1 MVSSNMN
8 NAESKADLMNSQRPA
23 DLPDFKSPPLTE
35 VVLGAQFDVIPG
47 FLTPHLGLIW
57 QHFRGKFPH
66 IEEQP
71 PLLPVFETFG
81 SNPQFAAS
89 FQLNIRPDPPRLIF
103 INESRTELLQ
113 VQKDR
118 FLHNWR
124 KFGAGDDY
132 PRFERMLQ
140 TFESG
145 FTTYVDAIVDAGLPR
160 PVPNQCEVTYINQIP
175 VPEGQ
180 SLSELSADL
189 FGQHTGNLILA
200 DLGEAEDL
208 RFMIR
213 YVIRDE
219 AGEPYGRMI
228 ASAEPARRLDGQ
240 LIVQLTMT
248 ARGRPLSPTM
258 GGVVD
263 FFMKGRAGVVRGFA
277 HLTGPKM
284 HKIWERTQ

>member
-1 MVSSNMN
+1 MN
-8 NAESKADLMNSQRPA
+8 QTESEADPMNSQRPA

-57 QHFRGKFPH
+57 QQFRSAFPH
-66 IEEQP
+66 VEEHP
-71 PLLPVFETFG
+71 PLQPVFEIFG

-89 FQLNIRPDPPRLIF
+89 FQLSMQPDVPRLFF
-103 INESRTELLQ
+103 INDKRTELVQ

-124 KFGAGDDY
+124 KIGEGDDY

-145 FTTYVDAIVDAGLPR
+145 LATYVDTIVTAGLPA

-175 VPEGQ
+175 VAKGQ
-180 SLSELSADL
+180 SLSDLTADL
-189 FGQHTGNLILA
+189 FGRHTGNLMLK

-213 YVIRDE
+213 YVIRD
-219 AGEPYGRMI
+219 ASGEPFGRLI
-228 ASAEPARRLDGQ
+228 ASAEPARRLDGMP
-240 LIVQLTMT
+240 IVQLTMT
-248 ARGRPLSPTM
+248 ARGRPLTSDKA
-258 GGVVD
+258 GIAE
-263 FFMKGRAGVVRGFA
+263 FLKRGRASVVRGFT
-277 HLTGPKM
+277 HLTGPKL
-284 HKIWERTQ
+284 HKIWGRTQ